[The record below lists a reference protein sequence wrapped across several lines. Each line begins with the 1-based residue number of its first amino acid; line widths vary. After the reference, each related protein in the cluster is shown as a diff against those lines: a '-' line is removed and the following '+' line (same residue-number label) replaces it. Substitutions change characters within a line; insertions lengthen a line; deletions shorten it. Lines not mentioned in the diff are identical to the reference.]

1 MDAGGGPRPP
11 LPPKIDAFK
20 RLVAS
25 CSKRKANSN
34 QRKFV
39 KKVESIPFVELPP
52 QRPCWTALNLAERG
66 LIGQFMGLWP
76 SPKAID
82 GWVQRN

>member
-1 MDAGGGPRPP
+1 MDATGGPRPP

-25 CSKRKANSN
+25 CGKRKANPN
-34 QRKFV
+34 QQNFV
-39 KKVESIPFVELPP
+39 KKVESIPSIELPTEH
-52 QRPCWTALNLAERG
+52 PCRTALNLAERR
-66 LIGQFMGLWP
+66 LIGQFTGLWP

-82 GWVQRN
+82 GWV